1 MFNAFSF
8 AYSIQYCST
17 TGMHGSPAGLIEIGE
32 NGQVQICTEAPP
44 LTFQI
49 LLLYMKKFVES
60 NLLECLLLAC
70 PTNSNSLYQ
79 ICDGPDQFLMVW
91 TSQAQTRACLKVLA
105 QTPHRHRPARA
116 AVFCLKVLA
125 RTLHKAC
132 RTPHGVRADIAETSQ
147 PTTRA
152 C

>member
-1 MFNAFSF
+1 MRRAEFKARWPR
-8 AYSIQYCST
+8 
-17 TGMHGSPAGLIEIGE
+17 SPAGLIEIGE

-79 ICDGPDQFLMVW
+79 ICDGPDQFLMVR
-91 TSQAQTRACLKVLA
+91 TKVETRARSRLGLAVGVL
-105 QTPHRHRPARA
+105 
-116 AVFCLKVLA
+116 
-125 RTLHKAC
+125 
-132 RTPHGVRADIAETSQ
+132 
-147 PTTRA
+147 
-152 C
+152 